1 MRQKVPDPRSE
12 RYRSPP
18 EGDSLWIGEAWAASQ
33 EVGCHKMG
41 WFIKKHSEGQVL
53 ESGYIPSDQEHHLL
67 PFLFPYIPPPPS
79 SLLPSSFLHFHFISH
94 PTPLTPL

>member
-1 MRQKVPDPRSE
+1 MDRGGLGSFTE
-12 RYRSPP
+12 
-18 EGDSLWIGEAWAASQ
+18 

-41 WFIKKHSEGQVL
+41 WFINKHSEGQVL
-53 ESGYIPSDQEHHLL
+53 ESDYIPSDQEHHLL